1 MKLKIVQA
9 GDPVLRK
16 QSRPLTKEEIL
27 SLVDASVN

>member
-16 QSRPLTKEEIL
+16 QSRPLTKEEIRVRRYN
-27 SLVDASVN
+27 S